1 MAKAKEAEVVKEAEE
16 VQPLDIT
23 KTLENLKKQVEDFSN
38 QEEYAKAMKNKAL
51 GAIEA
56 LSAVQ
61 QEESKQYVHGLA
73 KDL

>member
-56 LSAVQ
+56 LSVVQ
-61 QEESKQYVHGLA
+61 QEESK
-73 KDL
+73 

>member
-1 MAKAKEAEVVKEAEE
+1 MAKEKEAEVVKEAEE

-61 QEESKQYVHGLA
+61 QEESK
-73 KDL
+73 

>member
-61 QEESKQYVHGLA
+61 QEESK
-73 KDL
+73 

>member
-1 MAKAKEAEVVKEAEE
+1 MAKAKEAEVVKEAAE

-61 QEESKQYVHGLA
+61 QEESK
-73 KDL
+73 

>member
-61 QEESKQYVHGLA
+61 QEESQTMHPYLKQ
-73 KDL
+73 

>member
-1 MAKAKEAEVVKEAEE
+1 MAKAKEAEVVKEAAE

-23 KTLENLKKQVEDFSN
+23 KTFENLKKQVEDFSN

-61 QEESKQYVHGLA
+61 QEESK
-73 KDL
+73 

>member
-61 QEESKQYVHGLA
+61 QEENKQYIHGLA

>member
-1 MAKAKEAEVVKEAEE
+1 MAKTKEAEVIKEAAE

-61 QEESKQYVHGLA
+61 QEESK
-73 KDL
+73 

>member
-61 QEESKQYVHGLA
+61 QEETQTMHPYLKQ
-73 KDL
+73 